1 MDQPALVDLR
11 RRTERS
17 ARDRLNA
24 VPLLDLEDFRS
35 KDDMRRKQFNADL
48 RHALTKF
55 GFVRIVGHEVD
66 ASLIRCVYEGFEEFF
81 ARDEEEKAVYSGA
94 VGGQRGFTPV
104 GVEHAKDQATPDLKE
119 FFHVGR
125 ELPPTHAYF
134 SEYPPNLW
142 PSDAA
147 PLRRACLD
155 LYDALDRCAV
165 ALLESLALGFDLP
178 RDAFARMLT
187 DGNSILRAL
196 HYPPVELQNEA
207 AMRAAPH
214 EDINLITLLCEAT
227 STGLEILTRDD
238 EWLAI
243 PAHPGEI
250 IVDAGD
256 MLSRITND
264 VVPSATHRV
273 IAAPHTAEAHR
284 YSLPYFAHPFP
295 SCDLSVRDSFVE
307 PGAQPKYPTIT
318 AAQFL
323 NQRLREIGLID

>member
-1 MDQPALVDLR
+1 M
-11 RRTERS
+11 S
-17 ARDRLNA
+17 A
-24 VPLLDLEDFRS
+24 VPLLDLADFRS
-35 KDDMRRKQFNADL
+35 KDDVRRKQFNAGL
-48 RHALTKF
+48 RHALTEF
-55 GFVRIVGHEVD
+55 GFVRIAGHEID
-66 ASLIRCVYEGFEEFF
+66 ANLIRRVYEGFEEFF
-81 ARDEEEKAVYSGA
+81 ARDDEEKAGYSGV

-119 FFHVGR
+119 FFHIGR
-125 ELPPTHAYF
+125 ELDPSHSYF

-142 PSDAA
+142 PNNADA
-147 PLRRACLD
+147 LRRACLD
-155 LYDALDRCAV
+155 LHDALDRCAI
-165 ALLESLALGFDLP
+165 ALLESLALSFDLP
-178 RDAFARMLT
+178 QDAFARMLT

-196 HYPPVELQNEA
+196 HYPPVVLQSEA

-227 STGLEILTRDD
+227 GDGLEILTRED
-238 EWLAI
+238 EWLAV

-318 AAQFL
+318 AAEFL
-323 NQRLREIGLID
+323 TQRLREIGLID